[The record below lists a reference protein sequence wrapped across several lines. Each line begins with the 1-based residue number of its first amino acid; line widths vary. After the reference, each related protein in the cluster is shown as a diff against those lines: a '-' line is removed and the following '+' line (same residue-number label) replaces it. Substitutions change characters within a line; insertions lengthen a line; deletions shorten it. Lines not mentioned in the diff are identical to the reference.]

1 MCMTAELSTIIDFI
15 RYGASRFAAAG
26 LSFSHNHDNALDEA
40 THLVLQTLHL
50 PHDLSP
56 AYGQARLTGEEK
68 AALLGLFERRIKE
81 RTPAAYLTGKAWFAG
96 LEFMSDPRALVPR
109 SPIAELILAGFS
121 PWLDDCEVQRALDLC
136 TGSGCIGIAM
146 ASHNP
151 DWQVDLVDISEAA
164 LQLAQQNVA
173 YQNVE
178 AQVRVIASD
187 LFSALGGER
196 YDLIVSNPPYV
207 TEGEFAE
214 LPAEYAH
221 EPKLGLTAGD
231 DGLDLALR
239 ILAEAPEHLSEEGV
253 LIVEVGESERA
264 LVELLPQVP
273 FNWVEFNVGQ
283 MGVFVIGRVDLLAH
297 ADAIRAAGRR

>member
-109 SPIAELILAGFS
+109 SPIAELMNN
-121 PWLDDCEVQRALDLC
+121 C
-136 TGSGCIGIAM
+136 M
-146 ASHNP
+146 A
-151 DWQVDLVDISEAA
+151 
-164 LQLAQQNVA
+164 
-173 YQNVE
+173 
-178 AQVRVIASD
+178 
-187 LFSALGGER
+187 
-196 YDLIVSNPPYV
+196 
-207 TEGEFAE
+207 
-214 LPAEYAH
+214 
-221 EPKLGLTAGD
+221 
-231 DGLDLALR
+231 
-239 ILAEAPEHLSEEGV
+239 
-253 LIVEVGESERA
+253 
-264 LVELLPQVP
+264 
-273 FNWVEFNVGQ
+273 
-283 MGVFVIGRVDLLAH
+283 
-297 ADAIRAAGRR
+297 